1 MKFAHSL
8 IGAAFGALLAAGA
21 AMAQEAPAQNAPA
34 GRPEVKTIGDWL
46 VRCFPITSPSPC
58 DMFQELEDQRSRQR
72 ILSFSIAHVPSLNRD
87 GIQIGVPLE
96 VSIPRG
102 MFIVAANYTS
112 PNLKYRYCDR
122 NGCFVQVP
130 LDAPT
135 ISALSRAGNEGKIR
149 IFADGGKQY
158 ELRFSLKGFAAA
170 HDDMVAQAK
179 AKAKTPA
186 PAAQQPAQ

>member
-1 MKFAHSL
+1 MTFSRSL
-8 IGAAFGALLAAGA
+8 IGAALGVLLASGA
-21 AMAQEAPAQNAPA
+21 ALAQEAPAPNTPA
-34 GRPEVKTIGDWL
+34 GRPDVKTIGDWV

-58 DMFQELEDQRSRQR
+58 DIFQELEDQRTRQR

-102 MFIVAANYTS
+102 LFIVAGNYTS
-112 PNLKYRYCDR
+112 PNLKFRYCDR

-130 LDAPT
+130 FDTPA
-135 ISALSRAGNEGKIR
+135 IAALSKAGDEGKIR

-179 AKAKTPA
+179 VKAKTPA
-186 PAAQQPAQ
+186 PAAPAPAP

>member
-1 MKFAHSL
+1 MTFSRSL
-8 IGAAFGALLAAGA
+8 IGAALGVLLASGA
-21 AMAQEAPAQNAPA
+21 ALAQEAPAQNAPA
-34 GRPEVKTIGDWL
+34 GRPDVKTIGDWV
-46 VRCFPITSPSPC
+46 VRCFPIASPSPC
-58 DMFQELEDQRSRQR
+58 DIFQELEDQRTRQR

-102 MFIVAANYTS
+102 LFIVAGNYTS
-112 PNLKYRYCDR
+112 PNLKFRYCDR

-130 LDAPT
+130 LDTPA
-135 ISALSRAGNEGKIR
+135 IAALGKAGDEGKVR

-158 ELRFSLKGFAAA
+158 ELRFSLKGFAGA
-170 HDDMVAQAK
+170 HDDMVTQAK

-186 PAAQQPAQ
+186 PAAPSPAQ

>member
-1 MKFAHSL
+1 MTFSRSL
-8 IGAAFGALLAAGA
+8 IGAVLGVLLASGA
-21 AMAQEAPAQNAPA
+21 ALAQEAPAPNAPA
-34 GRPEVKTIGDWL
+34 GRPDVKTIGDWL

-58 DMFQELEDQRSRQR
+58 DMFQELEDQRTRQR

-102 MFIVAANYTS
+102 LFIVAGNYTS
-112 PNLKYRYCDR
+112 PNLKFRYCDR

-130 LDAPT
+130 LDTPA
-135 ISALSRAGNEGKIR
+135 IAALGKAGDEGKVR

-158 ELRFSLKGFAAA
+158 ELRFSLKGFAGA
-170 HDDMVAQAK
+170 HDDMVTQAK

-186 PAAQQPAQ
+186 PAAPAPAQ

>member
-8 IGAAFGALLAAGA
+8 IGATFGALLAAGA
-21 AMAQEAPAQNAPA
+21 AVAQEAPAQNAPA
-34 GRPEVKTIGDWL
+34 GRSDVKTIGDWL

-102 MFIVAANYTS
+102 MFIVAA
-112 PNLKYRYCDR
+112 
-122 NGCFVQVP
+122 
-130 LDAPT
+130 
-135 ISALSRAGNEGKIR
+135 
-149 IFADGGKQY
+149 
-158 ELRFSLKGFAAA
+158 
-170 HDDMVAQAK
+170 
-179 AKAKTPA
+179 
-186 PAAQQPAQ
+186 

>member
-1 MKFAHSL
+1 MKFLHSL
-8 IGAAFGALLAAGA
+8 IGAAFGVLLASGA
-21 AMAQEAPAQNAPA
+21 ALAQQAADPAAPA

-58 DMFQELEDQRSRQR
+58 DIFQELEDQRTRQR

-102 MFIVAANYTS
+102 MFIVAGSYTS
-112 PNLKYRYCDR
+112 PNLKFRYCDR

-158 ELRFSLKGFAAA
+158 ELRFSLKGFSAA

-179 AKAKTPA
+179 AKAKTPP
-186 PAAQQPAQ
+186 PAAQAPAQ

>member
-1 MKFAHSL
+1 MKFFHSL
-8 IGAAFGALLAAGA
+8 IGAAFGVLLASGA
-21 AMAQEAPAQNAPA
+21 ALAQQAADPAAPA

-58 DMFQELEDQRSRQR
+58 DIFQELEDQRTRQR

-102 MFIVAANYTS
+102 MFIVAGSYTS
-112 PNLKYRYCDR
+112 PNLKFRYCDR

-130 LDAPT
+130 LDAAT

-179 AKAKTPA
+179 VKAKTPPPAA
-186 PAAQQPAQ
+186 PAPAQ